1 MFQRLYYVKTKI
13 KLTQCSSVEL
23 GLGLSFGKT
32 TKNSDQKYSVLEGET
47 AAQPGAEEEPQEGQ
61 VPGHQVLF
69 SRNQLISY
77 FVGRYR
83 LREAVHMVSL
93 DQPNHCGYTPCGP
106 GVACTCSPPP
116 RSPSPGTGK
125 EVGNGGAGRWA
136 SGRGAIGSSNHM

>member
-32 TKNSDQKYSVLEGET
+32 TKNSGQLSAQRRSDQKYSVLEGET

-83 LREAVHMVSL
+83 LREAVHTVSL
-93 DQPNHCGYTPCGP
+93 DTNH
-106 GVACTCSPPP
+106 
-116 RSPSPGTGK
+116 
-125 EVGNGGAGRWA
+125 EAGSA
-136 SGRGAIGSSNHM
+136 LQQEGCQY